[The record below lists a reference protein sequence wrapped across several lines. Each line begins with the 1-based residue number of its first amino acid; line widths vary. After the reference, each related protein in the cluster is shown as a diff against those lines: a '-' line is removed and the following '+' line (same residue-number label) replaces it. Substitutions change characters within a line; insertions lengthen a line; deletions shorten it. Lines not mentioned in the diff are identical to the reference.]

1 MGRRTD
7 EILAELKDEEAKEQ
21 AKAAETAPAET
32 VPPTTEKDEP
42 EPTTDP
48 EPAPEEPAKEPEP
61 EQAAAEAEPTQAEP
75 TKDNPPK
82 KKEIPDDPLKRAE
95 FAFRRQLEKKDE
107 KHRKELADREE
118 AFKKMQAELEELKKQ
133 LAPKETPKTRAD
145 FKNDDEYIDYLV
157 QQRTAKELDKFRE
170 ESAKAKKA
178 ADDEAARKR
187 AADED
192 IERQQQA
199 WLENV
204 GNAFAGDSQRV
215 QVFLTKVQ
223 HANRNGLGQILDACP
238 AASDYLFHNPQGP
251 KVMERLLNDK
261 DSFMRVFGDG
271 HASQLDVYYSLRKV
285 EEDIARE
292 SAQPNPSAPQKKA
305 MPAIGRPGRQ
315 AGGGSAPDIFS
326 DDDAMRSYIRGLR

>member
-21 AKAAETAPAET
+21 KATSAETTPTETAPAET
-32 VPPTTEKDEP
+32 ETTPAETPDEP
-42 EPTTDP
+42 PAEPPKEPGQP
-48 EPAPEEPAKEPEP
+48 ETPPEEPETPS
-61 EQAAAEAEPTQAEP
+61 EP
-75 TKDNPPK
+75 TKDNQPK
-82 KKEIPDDPLKRAE
+82 KKEIPDDPLKRAT
-95 FAFRRQLEKKDE
+95 FSFNRQLGKQKEKYEKEIAERDE
-107 KHRKELADREE
+107 RY
-118 AFKKMQAELEELKKQ
+118 KKMEAELEELKKQ

-178 ADDEAARKR
+178 ADDEAAKKR

-261 DSFMRVFGDG
+261 DAFMRVFGDG

-292 SAQPNPSAPQKKA
+292 AAQPNPAAPQKKA

-326 DDDAMRSYIRGLR
+326 DDDALRSYIRGLR

>member
-21 AKAAETAPAET
+21 KATPAET
-32 VPPTTEKDEP
+32 TPTETTPAEPETTQAETPDEP
-42 EPTTDP
+42 PAEPPKEPGQP
-48 EPAPEEPAKEPEP
+48 ETPPEEPETP
-61 EQAAAEAEPTQAEP
+61 AEPP
-75 TKDNPPK
+75 KDNQPR
-82 KKEIPDDPLKRAE
+82 KKEIPDDPLKRAT
-95 FAFRRQLEKKDE
+95 FSFNRQLSKQKEKYEKEIAERDE
-107 KHRKELADREE
+107 RY
-118 AFKKMQAELEELKKQ
+118 KKMEAELEEVKKQ
-133 LAPKETPKTRAD
+133 LAPKETPKTRAN

-157 QQRTAKELDKFRE
+157 QQRTAKELDKFRD

-178 ADDEAARKR
+178 ADDEAAKKR

-251 KVMERLLNDK
+251 KVMERLLNDR
-261 DSFMRVFGDG
+261 DAFMRVFGDG

-292 SAQPNPSAPQKKA
+292 AAQPNPSAPQKKA

-326 DDDAMRSYIRGLR
+326 DDDALRSYIRGLR

>member
-7 EILAELKDEEAKEQ
+7 EILAELKDEEANEQ
-21 AKAAETAPAET
+21 KATSAETTQEETAPAET
-32 VPPTTEKDEP
+32 ETTPAETPDEP
-42 EPTTDP
+42 ATEPPKEHGQPGTP
-48 EPAPEEPAKEPEP
+48 PEEPETP
-61 EQAAAEAEPTQAEP
+61 AEP

-238 AASDYLFHNPQGP
+238 TASDYLLHNPQGP

-261 DSFMRVFGDG
+261 DAFMRVFGDG

-292 SAQPNPSAPQKKA
+292 SAQPNPAAPQKKA

-326 DDDAMRSYIRGLR
+326 DDDALRSYIRGLR

>member
-21 AKAAETAPAET
+21 KATPAETTPTETAPAET
-32 VPPTTEKDEP
+32 ETPPAETADEP
-42 EPTTDP
+42 PAEPPKEPGQP
-48 EPAPEEPAKEPEP
+48 ETPPEEPETP
-61 EQAAAEAEPTQAEP
+61 AEPP
-75 TKDNPPK
+75 KDNQPR

-118 AFKKMQAELEELKKQ
+118 AFKKMQAELDELKKQ

-178 ADDEAARKR
+178 ADDEAAKKR

-215 QVFLTKVQ
+215 QVFLTKVH

-238 AASDYLFHNPQGP
+238 AASDYLFNNPQGP

-261 DSFMRVFGDG
+261 DAFMRVFGDG

-292 SAQPNPSAPQKKA
+292 AAQPNPAAPQKKA

-326 DDDAMRSYIRGLR
+326 DDDALRSYIRGLR

>member
-21 AKAAETAPAET
+21 KATPAETTPTETAPAET
-32 VPPTTEKDEP
+32 ETTPAETADEP
-42 EPTTDP
+42 PAEPPKEPGQP
-48 EPAPEEPAKEPEP
+48 ETPPEEPETP
-61 EQAAAEAEPTQAEP
+61 AEPP
-75 TKDNPPK
+75 KDNQPR

-133 LAPKETPKTRAD
+133 LAPKETPKTRAE

-178 ADDEAARKR
+178 ADDEAAKKR

-204 GNAFAGDSQRV
+204 GNAFAGDTQRV

-238 AASDYLFHNPQGP
+238 AASDYLFNNPQGP
-251 KVMERLLNDK
+251 KVMERLLNDR
-261 DSFMRVFGDG
+261 DAFMRVFGDG

-292 SAQPNPSAPQKKA
+292 AAQPNPAAPQKKA

-326 DDDAMRSYIRGLR
+326 DDDALRSYIRGLR

>member
-21 AKAAETAPAET
+21 KATPAETTPTETAPAET
-32 VPPTTEKDEP
+32 ETTPAETADEP
-42 EPTTDP
+42 PAEPPKEPGQP
-48 EPAPEEPAKEPEP
+48 ETPPEEPETP
-61 EQAAAEAEPTQAEP
+61 AEPP
-75 TKDNPPK
+75 KDNQPR

-178 ADDEAARKR
+178 ADDEAAKKR

-204 GNAFAGDSQRV
+204 GNAFAGDTQRV

-238 AASDYLFHNPQGP
+238 AASDYLFNNPQGP
-251 KVMERLLNDK
+251 KVMERLLNDR
-261 DSFMRVFGDG
+261 DAFMRVFGDG

-292 SAQPNPSAPQKKA
+292 AAQPNHAAPAKKA

-315 AGGGSAPDIFS
+315 AGGGSAPDIFN
-326 DDDAMRSYIRGLR
+326 DDDALRSYIRGLR

>member
-21 AKAAETAPAET
+21 KATPAETTPAETAPAE
-32 VPPTTEKDEP
+32 PETTTAETPDEP
-42 EPTTDP
+42 PAEPPKEPGHP
-48 EPAPEEPAKEPEP
+48 ETPPEEPETP
-61 EQAAAEAEPTQAEP
+61 AEPP
-75 TKDNPPK
+75 KDNPPK

-326 DDDAMRSYIRGLR
+326 DDDALRSYIRGLR

>member
-7 EILAELKDEEAKEQ
+7 EILAELKDEENKEQ

-32 VPPTTEKDEP
+32 VPPPPEKAEP

-61 EQAAAEAEPTQAEP
+61 EPASAEAETTPAEP
-75 TKDNPPK
+75 PKDNTPK
-82 KKEIPDDPLKRAE
+82 KKDIPDDPLKRAE
-95 FAFRRQLEKKDE
+95 YSFRRQLEKKDE
-107 KHRKELADREE
+107 KHKKELAEREE
-118 AFKKMQAELEELKKQ
+118 AFNKMQAELDELKKQ
-133 LAPKETPKTRAD
+133 LAPKEPTKTRAD
-145 FKNDDEYIDYLV
+145 FRNDDEYIDYLV

-178 ADDEAARKR
+178 AADEAAKKA
-187 AADED
+187 AADEE

-204 GNAFAGDSQRV
+204 GHAFDGDSQRV
-215 QVFLTKVQ
+215 QGFLSKVQ

-238 AASDYLFHNPQGP
+238 AAADYLFNNPAGP
-251 KVMERLLNDK
+251 KVMEKLLNDK
-261 DSFMRVFGDG
+261 DAFMRVFGDG

-285 EEDIARE
+285 EEDISRE
-292 SAQPNPSAPQKKA
+292 AAAPNPAAPQKKA

-326 DDDAMRSYIRGLR
+326 DDDALRSYIRGLR

>member
-21 AKAAETAPAET
+21 KTAPAETTPAETAPAEPET
-32 VPPTTEKDEP
+32 ATAETPDEP
-42 EPTTDP
+42 PAEQPKEPGQP
-48 EPAPEEPAKEPEP
+48 ETPPEEHETP
-61 EQAAAEAEPTQAEP
+61 AEPP
-75 TKDNPPK
+75 KDNQPK
-82 KKEIPDDPLKRAE
+82 KKEIPDDPLKRAT
-95 FAFRRQLEKKDE
+95 FSFNRQLGKQKEKYEKEIAERDE
-107 KHRKELADREE
+107 RY
-118 AFKKMQAELEELKKQ
+118 KKMEAELEELKKQ

-178 ADDEAARKR
+178 ADDEAAKKR

-251 KVMERLLNDK
+251 KVMERLLNDR
-261 DSFMRVFGDG
+261 DVFMRVFGDG

-292 SAQPNPSAPQKKA
+292 SAQPNQAAPQKKA

-326 DDDAMRSYIRGLR
+326 DDDALRSYIRGLR

>member
-21 AKAAETAPAET
+21 KATPAETTPAETAPAE
-32 VPPTTEKDEP
+32 PETTTAETPDEP
-42 EPTTDP
+42 PAEPPKEPGHP
-48 EPAPEEPAKEPEP
+48 ETPPEEPETP
-61 EQAAAEAEPTQAEP
+61 AEPP
-75 TKDNPPK
+75 KDNQPK

-326 DDDAMRSYIRGLR
+326 DDDALRSYIRGLR